1 MLNILNMFSGEPW
14 FSDVKRYF
22 LFFNNENDDTKYHKK
37 IENAKKEYSNI
48 ENNEP
53 IVFLFDDTVFGS
65 AKKGFFFTH
74 KKVYCD
80 AFTSKEGIRLND
92 IDSISVSN
100 PINRKIFLKNSNCA
114 DMNYIHFTT
123 KDDKFIQGIVLPFLS
138 KYILIS
144 RLVAVA
150 GEDHNESEVL
160 NKAFKIA
167 SDPKNLESFSKTEQ
181 VFLKELKPISQT
193 KDAKSLYKEKIISGE
208 IDPSELSFEDFKE
221 QLKPDLK
228 ALYKEKIA
236 SGEIDPTEISFE
248 EFKQSLKPD
257 LKALYKEKI
266 ASGEIDPTEISFEE
280 FRVEYDD
287 EEEQCNESYED
298 DISSTVRLDS
308 NGRLLGGEIA
318 IGKFNSEK
326 AKEIQEAYNK
336 TNDADEF
343 YDKFVEIIG
352 ADSGEV
358 YDIITAT
365 PDNICHENTPWMQ
378 EDEPIDFKDVECEQG
393 NGEGHSEIDL
403 KRLVSFNNRS
413 LENGI
418 YSMVFWGGKSF
429 YSINVKNKNIDEIV
443 DGGMKYLAHSI
454 ELSFGMGANED
465 GADTMLSP
473 EGDETYLY
481 LPQTFWQ
488 NTYEGVADEYEIEE
502 NGDEL
507 EVLDDYVRKVVIFK
521 VDKNKVTRLFVKDL
535 TSDGE
540 VFFK

>member
-22 LFFNNENDDTKYHKK
+22 LFFNNEKDDTKYHKK

-48 ENNEP
+48 ENNET
-53 IVFLFDDTVFGS
+53 IVLLFDDTVFGS

-80 AFTSKEGIRLND
+80 AFTSKEGIRLKD
-92 IDSISVSN
+92 IDSIFVST
-100 PINRKIFLKNSNCA
+100 PINRKIFLKSNNCA

-123 KDDKFIQGIVLPFLS
+123 KDDKFIQEIVLPFLS

-193 KDAKSLYKEKIISGE
+193 KDVKSLYKEKIISGE

-221 QLKPDLK
+221 QLKPD
-228 ALYKEKIA
+228 
-236 SGEIDPTEISFE
+236 P
-248 EFKQSLKPD
+248 
-257 LKALYKEKI
+257 KALYKEKI

-287 EEEQCNESYED
+287 EEEQCSESFED

-465 GADTMLSP
+465 GVDTMLSP

>member
-92 IDSISVSN
+92 IDSISVST
-100 PINRKIFLKNSNCA
+100 PINRKIFLKSDNCA

-193 KDAKSLYKEKIISGE
+193 KDVKSLYKEKIISGE

-221 QLKPDLK
+221 QLKPD
-228 ALYKEKIA
+228 
-236 SGEIDPTEISFE
+236 P
-248 EFKQSLKPD
+248 
-257 LKALYKEKI
+257 KALYKEKI

-280 FRVEYDD
+280 FRIEYDD
-287 EEEQCNESYED
+287 EEEQCNESFED

-318 IGKFNSEK
+318 IGRFDSEK

-365 PDNICHENTPWMQ
+365 PDDICHENTPWME
-378 EDEPIDFKDVECEQG
+378 EDEPINFEGVECEQG

-403 KRLVSFNNRS
+403 KKLVSFNNRS

-418 YSMVFWGGKSF
+418 YSMVFWGGKSV
-429 YSINVKNKNIDEIV
+429 YSINVKNKNMDEIV

-465 GADTMLSP
+465 GVDSMLSP
-473 EGDETYLY
+473 EGGETYLY

-488 NTYEGVADEYEIEE
+488 NTSEGVADEYEIEE

-507 EVLDDYVRKVVIFK
+507 EVLDDYIRTVVIFK
-521 VDKNKVTRLFVKDL
+521 VDKNKATRLFVKDL
-535 TSDGE
+535 ANDE

>member
-53 IVFLFDDTVFGS
+53 IVLLFDDTVFGS

-92 IDSISVSN
+92 IDSISVST
-100 PINRKIFLKNSNCA
+100 PINRKIFLKSDNCA

-193 KDAKSLYKEKIISGE
+193 KDVKSLYKEKIISGE

-221 QLKPDLK
+221 QLKPDPK

-287 EEEQCNESYED
+287 EEEQCSESFED

-318 IGKFNSEK
+318 IGRFDSEK

-365 PDNICHENTPWMQ
+365 PDDICHENTPWME
-378 EDEPIDFKDVECEQG
+378 EDEPINFEGVECEQG

-403 KRLVSFNNRS
+403 KKLVSFNNRS

-418 YSMVFWGGKSF
+418 YSMVFWGGKSV
-429 YSINVKNKNIDEIV
+429 YSINVKNKNMDEIV

-465 GADTMLSP
+465 GVDSMLSP
-473 EGDETYLY
+473 EGGETYLY

-488 NTYEGVADEYEIEE
+488 NTSEGVADEYEIEE

-507 EVLDDYVRKVVIFK
+507 EVLDDYIRTVVIFK
-521 VDKNKVTRLFVKDL
+521 VDKNKATRLFVKDL
-535 TSDGE
+535 ANDE